1 MEETTID
8 GVFAERLK
16 RLRAERKLSQAQLS
30 KKINLSQSAVAGWE
44 KCRSEPNCKTLR
56 TVADA
61 LDVTLDYLLGRTD
74 NPLSTVQTPAGPYL
88 EVTPFEKGVVER
100 YRRATEGEQV
110 AACRVLGIEHPAEA
124 RIRAKRVS

>member
-1 MEETTID
+1 MKKPTN

-16 RLRAERKLSQAQLS
+16 QLRAERRISQAQLA
-30 KKINLSQSAVAGWE
+30 KKINVTQSAVAGWE
-44 KCRSEPNCKTLR
+44 ICKAEPGHETLC

-61 LDVTLDYLLGRTD
+61 LGVTLDYLLGRTD

-88 EVTPFEKGVVER
+88 EVTPFEKNYIER

-110 AACRVLGIEHPAEA
+110 AACRVLGIEHPAET

>member
-1 MEETTID
+1 MKGKIN

-16 RLRAERKLSQAQLS
+16 RLRAERKLSQSQFA
-30 KKINLSQSAVAGWE
+30 KKINMAQSSIANWE
-44 KCRSEPNCKTLR
+44 ICKSEPTCEKLAET
-56 TVADA
+56 ADVFGVS
-61 LDVTLDYLLGRTD
+61 LDFLLGRTD

-88 EVTPFEKGVVER
+88 EVTPFEKNYIER

-110 AACRVLGIEHPAEA
+110 AACRVLGIEHPAES